1 MYRTITAFIFCLI
14 ISSTAR
20 ADEGM
25 WLPIHIKNLL
35 LYENMQELGLKLSA
49 EEIYS
54 VNQSSLKDAIV
65 SLGGFCTG
73 EVISDQGLLLTNH
86 HCAYDAIQS
95 HSTVENDLLENGF
108 FAKSRADELPNEGLY
123 VRFLV
128 RMEDVT
134 EQFNKVLSDTLTA
147 EERQAFISQMTQEV
161 EKQASEATGYEA
173 SVKSF
178 FAGNEFYLFLY
189 ETYRDIRLVGAPP
202 ESIGKFGGDT
212 DNWMWPRHTGDF
224 SMFRIYTGPDG
235 KPAEYS
241 EDNIPLKPRHHLPIS
256 LEGVEEGD
264 FAMVFGFPGSTDR
277 YLTSYGV
284 QFALDITNPTR
295 VKIRDKRLSILKK
308 DMDADEALR
317 IKYASKY
324 AQVSNY
330 WKYFIGQSQGLK
342 NLNIVEKKQSIEQDF
357 RDWTAQQPQQR
368 SQYDTVLSV
377 MEKSYDQLRKYQE
390 SYLYLSEAVFGTEIL
405 PFAYQFSRLSS
416 VLENE
421 SASPEESQ
429 AVVATLRE
437 ATEEHFKDYSAST
450 DQKVFAALLEM
461 YAQDVPADQLPAIFE
476 RVQKK
481 YKSNYSKWAAQ
492 VYENSVY
499 SSQEETKAFLDDPS
513 LKVLEKDPAY
523 QAMESF
529 MDNYFEQIAPMLR
542 STYGDLESNNRLFVA
557 GLREMNPDQQYYPDA
572 NSTLRLT
579 YGSVQSYEP
588 KDGVLFQHLTTL
600 EGVAEKR
607 DPNNM
612 EFEVPDKLME
622 LYQTKDYGPYG
633 MDGEMPVCFITNND
647 ITGGNSGSPVINAQ
661 GQLIGTAFDGNW
673 EAMSG
678 DIAFED
684 ELQRCINV
692 DIRYTLFIIDK
703 FAGANHLI
711 EEMTIVEPQEEPEL
725 EPESVTEET
734 EEER

>member
-1 MYRTITAFIFCLI
+1 MYHKVIIVLIGLFI
-14 ISSTAR
+14 SRAAW

-73 EVISDQGLLLTNH
+73 EIISVQGLLLTNH

-108 FAKSRADELPNEGLY
+108 FAESMADELPNEGLY

-147 EERQAFISQMTQEV
+147 QERQAYISQMSQEL

-189 ETYRDIRLVGAPP
+189 ETYRDVRLVGAPP

-241 EDNIPLKPRHHLPIS
+241 KDNIPLKPRHHLPIS
-256 LEGVEEGD
+256 LDGVEEGD

-295 VKIRDKRLSILKK
+295 VKIRDKRLSILKE

-342 NLNIVEKKQSIEQDF
+342 NLNVVDKKRQIEQDF
-357 RDWTAQQPQQR
+357 RDWIAQQPQQR
-368 SQYDTVLSV
+368 AQYDTVLLV
-377 MEKSYDQLRKYQE
+377 MERSYDQLRKYQE

-405 PFAYQFSRLSS
+405 PFTYQFSRLSGI
-416 VLENE
+416 LESEPAN
-421 SASPEESQ
+421 SEELQ
-429 AVVATLRE
+429 ATIATLKE
-437 ATEEHFKDYSAST
+437 ATKEHFEDYSAST

-461 YAQDVPADQLPAIFE
+461 YAQDVPTDQLPAIFAK
-476 RVQKK
+476 VQKK
-481 YKSNYSKWAAQ
+481 YKGNFSKWAAR
-492 VYENSVY
+492 VFENSVF
-499 SSQEETKAFLDDPS
+499 SSQEETMAFLEDPS

-523 QAMESF
+523 QAVESF
-529 MDNYFEQIAPMLR
+529 MDNYYEQIQPMLR
-542 STYGDLESNNRLFVA
+542 STYGDLENNNRLFVA
-557 GLREMNPDQQYYPDA
+557 GLREMNPDQQYYADA

-579 YGSVQSYEP
+579 YGTVQSYEP
-588 KDGVLFQHLTTL
+588 R
-600 EGVAEKR
+600 E
-607 DPNNM
+607 
-612 EFEVPDKLME
+612 
-622 LYQTKDYGPYG
+622 
-633 MDGEMPVCFITNND
+633 
-647 ITGGNSGSPVINAQ
+647 
-661 GQLIGTAFDGNW
+661 
-673 EAMSG
+673 
-678 DIAFED
+678 
-684 ELQRCINV
+684 
-692 DIRYTLFIIDK
+692 
-703 FAGANHLI
+703 
-711 EEMTIVEPQEEPEL
+711 
-725 EPESVTEET
+725 
-734 EEER
+734 

>member
-1 MYRTITAFIFCLI
+1 
-14 ISSTAR
+14 
-20 ADEGM
+20 M

-73 EVISDQGLLLTNH
+73 EIISDQGLLLTNH

-108 FAKSRADELPNEGLY
+108 FAKSMADELPNEGLY

-147 EERQAFISQMTQEV
+147 QERQAYISQMSQEL

-189 ETYRDIRLVGAPP
+189 ETYRDVRLVGAPP

-224 SMFRIYTGPDG
+224 SLFRIYTGPDG

-241 EDNIPLKPRHHLPIS
+241 KDNIPLKPRHHLPIS
-256 LEGVEEGD
+256 LDGVEEGD

-295 VKIRDKRLSILKK
+295 VKIRDKRLSILKE

-342 NLNIVEKKQSIEQDF
+342 NLNIVDKKQQIEQDF
-357 RDWTAQQPQQR
+357 RDWIAQQPQQR

-405 PFAYQFSRLSS
+405 PFTYQFSRLSGI
-416 VLENE
+416 LESEPVN
-421 SASPEESQ
+421 SEELQ
-429 AVVATLRE
+429 ATIATLKE
-437 ATEEHFKDYSAST
+437 ATEEHFEDYSAST
-450 DQKVFAALLEM
+450 DQEVFAALLEM
-461 YAQDVPADQLPAIFE
+461 YAQDVPTDQLPAIFAK
-476 RVQKK
+476 VQKK
-481 YKSNYSKWAAQ
+481 HRGNFSKWAAR
-492 VYENSVY
+492 VFENSVFA
-499 SSQEETKAFLDDPS
+499 SQEETLAFLDNPS

-523 QAMESF
+523 QAVESF
-529 MDNYFEQIAPMLR
+529 MDNYYEQIAPMLR
-542 STYGDLESNNRLFVA
+542 STYGDLENNNRLFVA
-557 GLREMNPDQQYYPDA
+557 GLREMNPDQQYYADA

-579 YGSVQSYEP
+579 YGTVQSYEP
-588 KDGVLFQHLTTL
+588 KDGVLYQHLTTL

-607 DPNNM
+607 DPSDM
-612 EFEVPDKLME
+612 EFQVPDKLME
-622 LYQTKDYGPYG
+622 LYRTKDYGPYG

-647 ITGGNSGSPVINAQ
+647 ITGGNSGSPVINAH
-661 GQLIGTAFDGNW
+661 GHLIGTAFDGNW

-684 ELQRCINV
+684 QLQRCINV

-703 FAGANHLI
+703 FAGADHLI
-711 EEMTIVEPQEEPEL
+711 DEMTIIEPQEEPV
-725 EPESVTEET
+725 PENVTEEID
-734 EEER
+734 EER

>member
-1 MYRTITAFIFCLI
+1 MYYRVVVVLISLFI
-14 ISSTAR
+14 SRVAW

-35 LYENMQELGLKLSA
+35 LYENMQELGLKLSP

-54 VNQSSLKDAIV
+54 INQSSLKDAIV

-73 EVISDQGLLLTNH
+73 ELISDQGLLLTNH

-95 HSTVENDLLENGF
+95 HSTVENDLLEEGF
-108 FAKSRADELPNEGLY
+108 FARSQADELPNEGLY

-128 RMEDVT
+128 RMDDVT

-147 EERQAFISQMTQEV
+147 QERQAFISQMTQEV

-173 SVKSF
+173 SVKPF

-189 ETYRDIRLVGAPP
+189 ETYRDVRLVGAPP

-256 LEGVEEGD
+256 LAGVEEGD

-295 VKIRDKRLSILKK
+295 VQIRDKRLSILKE
-308 DMDADEALR
+308 DMNADEALR
-317 IKYASKY
+317 IQYASKY

-342 NLNIVEKKQSIEQDF
+342 NLNVVEKKQNIEQDF
-357 RDWTAQQPQQR
+357 RDWIKQQPQSR
-368 SQYDTVLSV
+368 RQYDTVLQV
-377 MEKSYDQLRKYQE
+377 IEKSYDQLREVQK

-405 PFAYQFSRLSS
+405 PFSYQFTRLSK
-416 VLENE
+416 LLKEE
-421 SASPEESQ
+421 ASNDELQ
-429 AVVATLRE
+429 AIVSTLQE
-437 ATEEHFKDYSAST
+437 ATKEHFEDYSAST

-461 YAQDVPADQLPAIFE
+461 YAQNVPQNQLPPIFE
-476 RVQKK
+476 KVQKK
-481 YKSNYSKWAAQ
+481 YKGNFGKWAAQ
-492 VYENSVY
+492 VFENSMFADP
-499 SSQEETKAFLDDPS
+499 EKINAFLDDPS
-513 LKVLEKDPAY
+513 LKALEKDPAY
-523 QAMESF
+523 QAAESF
-529 MDNYFEQIAPMLR
+529 MTNYYEQIAPILR
-542 STYGDLESNNRLFVA
+542 DTYGDLENNNRLFVA
-557 GLREMNPDQQYYPDA
+557 GLREMNPNKQYYPDA

-579 YGSVQSYEP
+579 YGTVQSYEP
-588 KDGVLFQHLTTL
+588 KDGVLYQYLTTL

-607 DPNNM
+607 DPDDM
-612 EFEVPDKLME
+612 EFQVPDKLMK
-622 LYQTKDYGPYG
+622 LYREKDYGTYG
-633 MDGEMPVCFITNND
+633 IDDEMPVCFITNND
-647 ITGGNSGSPVINAQ
+647 ITGGNSGSPVINAR

-684 ELQRCINV
+684 QLQRCINV

-703 FAGANHLI
+703 FAGATHLI
-711 EEMTIVEPQEEPEL
+711 EEMTIVEPQDEL
-725 EPESVTEET
+725 KLEKATEEID
-734 EEER
+734 ENR

>member
-1 MYRTITAFIFCLI
+1 MYRIITVFISCLI
-14 ISSTAR
+14 ISSTVR

-73 EVISDQGLLLTNH
+73 EIISDQGLLLTNH

-108 FAKSRADELPNEGLY
+108 FAQSRADELPNEGLY

-134 EQFNKVLSDTLTA
+134 EQFNGILSDTLTGQ
-147 EERQAFISQMTQEV
+147 ERQAFISQISKEL
-161 EKQASEATGYEA
+161 EKQTTEATGYEA
-173 SVKSF
+173 SVKPF

-189 ETYRDIRLVGAPP
+189 ETYRDVRLVGAPP

-241 EDNIPLKPRHHLPIS
+241 EDNIPLEPRHHLPIS
-256 LEGVEEGD
+256 LAGVEEGD

-295 VKIRDKRLSILKK
+295 VNIRDKRLSILKE
-308 DMDADEALR
+308 DMDTDEALR

-342 NLNIVEKKQSIEQDF
+342 NLNVVEKKQNIEQDF
-357 RDWTAQQPQQR
+357 RDWIEQQPQQR

-377 MEKSYDQLRKYQE
+377 MEKSYDQLRKRQK

-405 PFAYQFSRLSS
+405 PFTYQFSRLGNI
-416 VLENE
+416 LENE
-421 SASPEESQ
+421 PVNSEELQ
-429 AVVATLRE
+429 ATVANLKE

-461 YAQDVPADQLPAIFE
+461 YAKDVPADQLPTIFE
-476 RVQKK
+476 RVRKK
-481 YKSNYSKWAAQ
+481 YKGNFSKWATQ
-492 VYENSVY
+492 VFENSVF
-499 SSQEETKAFLDDPS
+499 SSQEETMAFLDDPS
-513 LKVLEKDPAY
+513 LKVLEKDPAF
-523 QAMESF
+523 QAVESF
-529 MDNYFEQIAPMLR
+529 MDNYYEQIAPMLR
-542 STYGDLESNNRLFVA
+542 STYGDLENSNRLFVA

-572 NSTLRLT
+572 NSTMRLT
-579 YGSVQSYEP
+579 YGTVQSYEP
-588 KDGVLFQHLTTL
+588 KDGVLYQYLTTL
-600 EGVAEKR
+600 EGVAEKH
-607 DPNNM
+607 DPNDM
-612 EFEVPDKLME
+612 EFQVPDKLME

-661 GQLIGTAFDGNW
+661 GHLIGTAFDGNW

-684 ELQRCINV
+684 QLQRCINV

-703 FAGANHLI
+703 FAGASHLI
-711 EEMTIVEPQEEPEL
+711 EEMTIMEPQEEPVL
-725 EPESVTEET
+725 EDVTEEID
-734 EEER
+734 EER